1 MDDHESPH
9 LSKTLRHVKIK
20 VMIATKLAREFLE
33 EQLCKLIPK
42 RYSQFVW
49 WRRYES
55 RQTLPER
62 SPLYD
67 KIVNGDYEHSDYFY
81 QAEMETYLL
90 QDRIKDIRFYED
102 QLEHRSLF
110 GARWKRLM
118 DDYAKDEK
126 EILRK
131 MKKDFKG
138 TFGISGDELE
148 LIMEDFDG
156 TTLDLYT
163 HVKQLTRERRLRNLQ
178 LA

>member
-1 MDDHESPH
+1 
-9 LSKTLRHVKIK
+9 
-20 VMIATKLAREFLE
+20 MIPTKLPRPFLE
-33 EQLCKLIPK
+33 EQLSKLTPK
-42 RYSQFVW
+42 RYNQFVW

-131 MKKDFKG
+131 MKRDFKG
-138 TFGISGDELE
+138 TFGIPGDELE

>member
-9 LSKTLRHVKIK
+9 LPKTLRHVKIK
-20 VMIATKLAREFLE
+20 VMIATKLPRTFLE
-33 EQLCKLIPK
+33 EQLSKLNKK
-42 RYSQFVW
+42 RYNQFVW
-49 WRRYES
+49 WRRYEV
-55 RQTLPER
+55 RQTLPDK

-81 QAEMETYLL
+81 QAEMENYLL
-90 QDRIKDIRFYED
+90 ADAIKDIKYFED

-110 GARWKRLM
+110 GARWKRLI
-118 DDYAKDEK
+118 DDYQKDEK

-156 TTLDLYT
+156 TTLELYT

-178 LA
+178 LI

>member
-1 MDDHESPH
+1 
-9 LSKTLRHVKIK
+9 
-20 VMIATKLAREFLE
+20 MIPTKLPRPFLE
-33 EQLCKLIPK
+33 EQLSKLTPK
-42 RYSQFVW
+42 RYNQFVW

-131 MKKDFKG
+131 MKRDFKG

>member
-1 MDDHESPH
+1 
-9 LSKTLRHVKIK
+9 
-20 VMIATKLAREFLE
+20 MIPTKLPRPFLE
-33 EQLCKLIPK
+33 EQLSKLTPK
-42 RYSQFVW
+42 RYNQFVW
-49 WRRYES
+49 WRRYEV
-55 RQTLPER
+55 RQTLQDR

-131 MKKDFKG
+131 MKRDFKG
-138 TFGISGDELE
+138 TFGIPGDELE

-156 TTLDLYT
+156 TILDLYT

-178 LA
+178 LI

>member
-1 MDDHESPH
+1 
-9 LSKTLRHVKIK
+9 
-20 VMIATKLAREFLE
+20 MIPTKLPRPFLE
-33 EQLCKLIPK
+33 EQLSKLTPK
-42 RYSQFVW
+42 RYNQFVW

-163 HVKQLTRERRLRNLQ
+163 HVKQLTRERRLQNLQ

>member
-1 MDDHESPH
+1 MVP
-9 LSKTLRHVKIK
+9 TKIPR
-20 VMIATKLAREFLE
+20 AFLE
-33 EQLCKLIPK
+33 EQLSKLTPK
-42 RYSQFVW
+42 RYNQFVW
-49 WRRYES
+49 WRRYEV
-55 RQTLPER
+55 RQTLPEK

-67 KIVNGDYEHSDYFY
+67 KIVNGDYEHSDFYY
-81 QAEMETYLL
+81 QAEMENYLL
-90 QDRIKDIRFYED
+90 EDKIKDIKYYED

-118 DDYAKDEK
+118 EDYAKDEK

-131 MKKDFKG
+131 MKKDFKA

-163 HVKQLTRERRLRNLQ
+163 HVKQLTRQRRLENLQ

>member
-9 LSKTLRHVKIK
+9 LSKTLRYVKIK
-20 VMIATKLAREFLE
+20 VMIPTKLPRPFLE

-49 WRRYES
+49 WRRYED

-81 QAEMETYLL
+81 QAEMENYLL
-90 QDRIKDIRFYED
+90 ADKIKDIKYFED
-102 QLEHRSLF
+102 QLDHRSLF

-118 DDYAKDEK
+118 DDYQKDEK

-131 MKKDFKG
+131 MKKDFKA
-138 TFGISGDELE
+138 TFGTGTSLMG
-148 LIMEDFDG
+148 LIE
-156 TTLDLYT
+156 TKPQEPLLAA
-163 HVKQLTRERRLRNLQ
+163 QLC
-178 LA
+178 

>member
-1 MDDHESPH
+1 
-9 LSKTLRHVKIK
+9 
-20 VMIATKLAREFLE
+20 MIPTKLPRPFLE
-33 EQLCKLIPK
+33 EQLSKLTPK
-42 RYSQFVW
+42 RYNQFVW
-49 WRRYES
+49 WRRYEV
-55 RQTLPER
+55 RQTLQDR

-81 QAEMETYLL
+81 QAEMENYLL
-90 QDRIKDIRFYED
+90 ADKIKDIKYFED
-102 QLEHRSLF
+102 QLDHRSLF

-138 TFGISGDELE
+138 TFGIPGDELE

>member
-9 LSKTLRHVKIK
+9 LSKTLRYVKIK
-20 VMIATKLAREFLE
+20 VMIPTKLPRTFLE
-33 EQLCKLIPK
+33 EQLSKLTPK
-42 RYSQFVW
+42 RYNQFVW
-49 WRRYES
+49 WRRYEV
-55 RQTLPER
+55 RQTLQDR

-81 QAEMETYLL
+81 QAEMENYLL
-90 QDRIKDIRFYED
+90 ADKIKDIKYFED
-102 QLEHRSLF
+102 QLDHRSLF
-110 GARWKRLM
+110 GARWKRLI
-118 DDYAKDEK
+118 DDYQKDEK

-163 HVKQLTRERRLRNLQ
+163 HVKQLTRERRLQNLQ

>member
-1 MDDHESPH
+1 
-9 LSKTLRHVKIK
+9 
-20 VMIATKLAREFLE
+20 MIPTKLPRPFLE
-33 EQLCKLIPK
+33 EQLSKLTPK
-42 RYSQFVW
+42 RYNQFVW
-49 WRRYES
+49 WRRYEV
-55 RQTLPER
+55 RQTLQDR

-81 QAEMETYLL
+81 QAEMENYLL
-90 QDRIKDIRFYED
+90 ADKIKDIKYFED
-102 QLEHRSLF
+102 QLDHRSLF

-163 HVKQLTRERRLRNLQ
+163 RVKQLTRERRLRNLQ

>member
-1 MDDHESPH
+1 
-9 LSKTLRHVKIK
+9 
-20 VMIATKLAREFLE
+20 MIPTKLPRPFLE
-33 EQLCKLIPK
+33 EQLSKLTPK
-42 RYSQFVW
+42 RYNQFVW
-49 WRRYES
+49 WRRYEV
-55 RQTLPER
+55 RQTLQDR

-81 QAEMETYLL
+81 QAEMENYLL
-90 QDRIKDIRFYED
+90 ADKIKDIKYFED
-102 QLEHRSLF
+102 QLDHRSLF

-163 HVKQLTRERRLRNLQ
+163 HVKQLTRERRLQNLQ

>member
-1 MDDHESPH
+1 
-9 LSKTLRHVKIK
+9 
-20 VMIATKLAREFLE
+20 
-33 EQLCKLIPK
+33 
-42 RYSQFVW
+42 
-49 WRRYES
+49 
-55 RQTLPER
+55 
-62 SPLYD
+62 
-67 KIVNGDYEHSDYFY
+67 
-81 QAEMETYLL
+81 MENYLL
-90 QDRIKDIRFYED
+90 ADAIKDIKYFED

-110 GARWKRLM
+110 GARWKRLI
-118 DDYAKDEK
+118 DDYQKDEK

-163 HVKQLTRERRLRNLQ
+163 HVKQLTRERRLQNLQ

>member
-1 MDDHESPH
+1 
-9 LSKTLRHVKIK
+9 
-20 VMIATKLAREFLE
+20 MIPTKLSREFLE
-33 EQLCKLIPK
+33 EQLCNLIPK

-67 KIVNGDYEHSDYFY
+67 KIVNGDYEHSDYYY

>member
-1 MDDHESPH
+1 
-9 LSKTLRHVKIK
+9 
-20 VMIATKLAREFLE
+20 
-33 EQLCKLIPK
+33 
-42 RYSQFVW
+42 
-49 WRRYES
+49 
-55 RQTLPER
+55 
-62 SPLYD
+62 
-67 KIVNGDYEHSDYFY
+67 
-81 QAEMETYLL
+81 METYLL

-138 TFGISGDELE
+138 TFGIPGDELE

-163 HVKQLTRERRLRNLQ
+163 HVKQLTRERRLQNLQ

>member
-1 MDDHESPH
+1 
-9 LSKTLRHVKIK
+9 
-20 VMIATKLAREFLE
+20 MIPTKLPRPFLE
-33 EQLCKLIPK
+33 EQLSKLTPK
-42 RYSQFVW
+42 RYNQFVW
-49 WRRYES
+49 WRRYEV
-55 RQTLPER
+55 RQTLQDR

-67 KIVNGDYEHSDYFY
+67 KIVNGDYEHSDYYY
-81 QAEMETYLL
+81 QAEMENYLL
-90 QDRIKDIRFYED
+90 ADKIKDIKYFED
-102 QLEHRSLF
+102 QLDHRSLF

-131 MKKDFKG
+131 MKRDFKG

-163 HVKQLTRERRLRNLQ
+163 HVKQLTRERRLQNLQ

>member
-1 MDDHESPH
+1 
-9 LSKTLRHVKIK
+9 
-20 VMIATKLAREFLE
+20 MIPTKLPRTFLE

-163 HVKQLTRERRLRNLQ
+163 HVKQLTRERRMKNLQ
-178 LA
+178 LI

>member
-1 MDDHESPH
+1 
-9 LSKTLRHVKIK
+9 
-20 VMIATKLAREFLE
+20 MIPTKLPRPFLE
-33 EQLCKLIPK
+33 EQLSKLTPK
-42 RYSQFVW
+42 RYNQFVW
-49 WRRYES
+49 WRRYEV
-55 RQTLPER
+55 RQTLQDR

-67 KIVNGDYEHSDYFY
+67 KIVNGDYEHSDYYY
-81 QAEMETYLL
+81 QAEMENYLL
-90 QDRIKDIRFYED
+90 ADKIKDIKYFED

>member
-1 MDDHESPH
+1 
-9 LSKTLRHVKIK
+9 
-20 VMIATKLAREFLE
+20 MIPTKLPRPFLE
-33 EQLCKLIPK
+33 EQLSKLTPK
-42 RYSQFVW
+42 RYNQFVW
-49 WRRYES
+49 WRRYEV
-55 RQTLPER
+55 RQTLQDR

-131 MKKDFKG
+131 MKRDFKG